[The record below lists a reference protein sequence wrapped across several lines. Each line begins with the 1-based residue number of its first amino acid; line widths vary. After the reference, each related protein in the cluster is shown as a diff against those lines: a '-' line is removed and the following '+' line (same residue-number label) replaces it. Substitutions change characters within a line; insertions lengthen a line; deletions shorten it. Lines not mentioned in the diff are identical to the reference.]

1 MTQKITL
8 IMITLWVGA
17 LWAIGLVAF
26 VLFKTLPDNHQ
37 LAGNL
42 AGQLFTIVR
51 YIGMASAFYLLIQR
65 LLDYGTASLKQA
77 YFWAV
82 LLMFLLVLAE
92 HFGIQPIL
100 AQLKADAMPADVMHS
115 IFAER
120 FGKWHGIASVAY
132 LVECLLG
139 FVLVLKVRK

>member
-1 MTQKITL
+1 MQKFSL
-8 IMITLWVGA
+8 IVVTLWVGA
-17 LWAIGLVAF
+17 LWAIGFVAYI
-26 VLFKTLPDNHQ
+26 LFKTLPDKPQ

-51 YIGMASAFYLLIQR
+51 YIGMASALFLLVQR

-77 YFWAV
+77 YFWAIFFM
-82 LLMFLLVLAE
+82 LILVLVE

-100 AQLKADAMPADVMHS
+100 AQLKADALPNDVLNS
-115 IFAER
+115 VFKDR
-120 FGKWHGIASVAY
+120 FGKWHGVAGVAY

-139 FVLVLKVRK
+139 FVLVLKVR